1 LRCVHAAFKQ
11 DDTDLKSL
19 NLKDGHTFMM
29 MGTASGEGLK
39 KPAEKPQFLEDMSES
54 EVNVVVR
61 SSSSALI
68 L

>member
-1 LRCVHAAFKQ
+1 
-11 DDTDLKSL
+11 
-19 NLKDGHTFMM
+19 MM